1 MSSEITSPHS
11 ISQLEFPTPE
21 RLLPVGPQ
29 RDFPSLVERIRQ
41 ALNISDVE
49 GLYALIM
56 GLSDKTSDLYN
67 KYLCVHNVLSKVVK
81 IKHSKIFLFQIRI
94 NQMGM

>member
-56 GLSDKTSDLYN
+56 GLSDTTSNATNIYVCIMFYQ
-67 KYLCVHNVLSKVVK
+67 KLCL
-81 IKHSKIFLFQIRI
+81 
-94 NQMGM
+94 NQTL